1 MPAPRSISDPSIRLR
16 NRRSA
21 EVGVDPPRPFNT
33 GAIPE
38 FNPRAW
44 HA

>member
-1 MPAPRSISDPSIRLR
+1 MPAPLSISDPSTHLR
-16 NRRSA
+16 NRRSVG
-21 EVGVDPPRPFNT
+21 VGVDPPRPFNT
-33 GAIPE
+33 GAIAD